1 MRYRICTDY
10 NITDKEGVEG
20 AESPPF
26 PNGGLDLNDFSQER
40 EIIQSVFR

>member
-1 MRYRICTDY
+1 MTSPVISVWRPSNVMRYRICTDY

-26 PNGGLDLNDFSQER
+26 PNG
-40 EIIQSVFR
+40 VWT